1 MSRSVF
7 DDLNPDVILGACEEL
22 GFQPTG
28 EITQLNSYENRVFDI
43 KVEADDRVDETAG
56 PRPAIIAKFYRP
68 GRWSHDAIRDE
79 HLFLSDLRGE
89 GIAAVAPFEVPANEG
104 ESFDGARLTRD
115 AAGGRSDAAQ
125 KSFDAP
131 ASNEGE
137 SFDGA
142 RLTRDAAG
150 GRSDAAEFSFVH
162 EGFITALFP
171 KKLGRMP
178 QEFIGNEL
186 KQVGRLLARIH
197 NVGARR
203 RATHRPTL
211 NAETYGYKAL
221 DRLEGVVYPELW
233 NRYQDAAEAICEFLD
248 DELDPRDEIR
258 IHGDCHKGNLL
269 QYDLRGEKGFNFV
282 DFDDCCNGPP
292 VQDFFMLLS
301 GASDLDDQAKSE
313 LEDLLTGYDELRAVP
328 DNLYLLEALRGLR
341 ILHYAGWIAARWDD
355 PFFPSLFPDFK
366 GQNSYNWWAD
376 ECLRIEQIASGL

>member
-1 MSRSVF
+1 VKVNLKFNVERKFGLTVTSALEPNTDQGQMSRSVF
-7 DDLNPDVILGACEEL
+7 DDLNPDVILSACEEL
-22 GFQPTG
+22 GFLPTG

-43 KVEADDRVDETAG
+43 KVEADDRIDETAG

-79 HLFLSDLRGE
+79 HLFLSDLRSE
-89 GIAAVAPFEVPANEG
+89 GIAAVAPFQIP
-104 ESFDGARLTRD
+104 SHL
-115 AAGGRSDAAQ
+115 
-125 KSFDAP
+125 KSLR
-131 ASNEGE
+131 SNEV
-137 SFDGA
+137 
-142 RLTRDAAG
+142 
-150 GRSDAAEFSFVH
+150 EFSFEH
-162 EGFITALFP
+162 DGFITAVFP

-178 QEFIGNEL
+178 QEFVGDEL

-203 RATHRPTL
+203 KAIHRPTL

-221 DRLEGVVYPELW
+221 DRLQDVVYPELW
-233 NRYQDAAEAICEFLD
+233 NRYRDAAESICEFLD

-258 IHGDCHKGNLL
+258 IHGDCHKGNLI
-269 QYDLRGEKGFNFV
+269 QYDIRGEKGFNFV
-282 DFDDCCNGPP
+282 DFDDCCNGTP

-301 GASDLDDQAKSE
+301 GASDLDEQAKSE
-313 LEDLLTGYDELRAVP
+313 LDDLLTGYDELRSVP

-355 PFFPSLFPDFK
+355 PFFPSLFPDFH
-366 GQNSYNWWAD
+366 SYNWWAD

>member
-22 GFQPTG
+22 GFLPTG

-79 HLFLSDLRGE
+79 HLFLSDLRSE
-89 GIAAVAPFEVPANEG
+89 GIAAVAPFEVP
-104 ESFDGARLTRD
+104 
-115 AAGGRSDAAQ
+115 GGRSDTAESFRAPAREAAQ
-125 KSFDAP
+125 
-131 ASNEGE
+131 
-137 SFDGA
+137 A
-142 RLTRDAAG
+142 R
-150 GRSDAAEFSFVH
+150 GRSDTSEFSFVH
-162 EGFITALFP
+162 EGFITAIFP

-178 QEFIGNEL
+178 QEFVGDEL

-221 DRLEGVVYPELW
+221 DRLDGVVYPELW

-269 QYDLRGEKGFNFV
+269 QYDYRKSFDATASKAVQAGGRNDEKGFNFV

-301 GASDLDDQAKSE
+301 GASDLDDQAKME
-313 LEDLLTGYDELRAVP
+313 LEDLLTGYDELRAGP

>member
-22 GFQPTG
+22 GFEPTG

-43 KVEADDRVDETAG
+43 KVEADDRIDETSG
-56 PRPAIIAKFYRP
+56 PRPAVIAKFYRP

-79 HLFLSDLRGE
+79 HLFLSDLRSE
-89 GIAAVAPFEVPANEG
+89 GIAAVAPFEIP
-104 ESFDGARLTRD
+104 ARLN
-115 AAGGRSDAAQ
+115 S

-131 ASNEGE
+131 ASK
-137 SFDGA
+137 A
-142 RLTRDAAG
+142 AQAG
-150 GRSDAAEFSFVH
+150 GRSDIPPKSFDAPASKAAQAGGRSDIAEYSFLH
-162 EGFITALFP
+162 EGFITSVFP

-178 QEFIGNEL
+178 QEFVGDEL

-203 RATHRPTL
+203 QALHRPTL
-211 NAETYGYKAL
+211 DAETYGYKAL
-221 DRLEGVVYPELW
+221 DRLEQVVYPELW
-233 NRYQDAAEAICEFLD
+233 IRYRDAAEEICEFLD

-269 QYDLRGEKGFNFV
+269 QYDIRGERGFNFV

-301 GASDLDDQAKSE
+301 GASDLDDQAQLE

-341 ILHYAGWIAARWDD
+341 IIHYAGWIAARWDD

-376 ECLRIEQIASGL
+376 ECLRIEQIAAGL

>member
-22 GFQPTG
+22 GFLPTG

-43 KVEADDRVDETAG
+43 KVEADDRIDETAG

-79 HLFLSDLRGE
+79 HLFLSDLRSE
-89 GIAAVAPFEVPANEG
+89 GIAAVAPFEIPRG
-104 ESFDGARLTRD
+104 L
-115 AAGGRSDAAQ
+115 
-125 KSFDAP
+125 
-131 ASNEGE
+131 
-137 SFDGA
+137 
-142 RLTRDAAG
+142 
-150 GRSDAAEFSFVH
+150 SDAAEFSFEH
-162 EGFITALFP
+162 EGFITAVFP

-178 QEFIGNEL
+178 QEFIGDEL

-203 RATHRPTL
+203 RATNRPTL

-221 DRLEGVVYPELW
+221 DRLDGVVYPELW

-258 IHGDCHKGNLL
+258 IHGDCHKGNLI
-269 QYDLRGEKGFNFV
+269 QYDYRKSFDAGPSTAASKSAQAGGRNDERGFNFV

-301 GASDLDDQAKSE
+301 GASDMDDQAKAE
-313 LEDLLTGYDELRAVP
+313 LDDLLTGYDELRAVP

>member
-7 DDLNPDVILGACEEL
+7 DDLNPDVILSACEEL
-22 GFQPTG
+22 GFLPTG

-43 KVEADDRVDETAG
+43 KVEADDRIDETAG

-79 HLFLSDLRGE
+79 HLFLSDLRSE
-89 GIAAVAPFEVPANEG
+89 GIAAVAPFQIP
-104 ESFDGARLTRD
+104 SHL
-115 AAGGRSDAAQ
+115 
-125 KSFDAP
+125 KSLR
-131 ASNEGE
+131 SNEV
-137 SFDGA
+137 
-142 RLTRDAAG
+142 
-150 GRSDAAEFSFVH
+150 EFSFEH
-162 EGFITALFP
+162 DGFITAVFP

-178 QEFIGNEL
+178 QEFVGDEL

-203 RATHRPTL
+203 KAIHRPTL

-221 DRLEGVVYPELW
+221 DRLQDVVYPELW
-233 NRYQDAAEAICEFLD
+233 NRYRDAAESICEFLD

-258 IHGDCHKGNLL
+258 IHGDCHKGNLI
-269 QYDLRGEKGFNFV
+269 QYDIRGEKGFNFV
-282 DFDDCCNGPP
+282 DFDDCCNGTP

-301 GASDLDDQAKSE
+301 GASDLDEQAKSE
-313 LEDLLTGYDELRAVP
+313 LDDLLTGYDELRSVP

-355 PFFPSLFPDFK
+355 PFFPSLFPDFH
-366 GQNSYNWWAD
+366 SYNWWAD